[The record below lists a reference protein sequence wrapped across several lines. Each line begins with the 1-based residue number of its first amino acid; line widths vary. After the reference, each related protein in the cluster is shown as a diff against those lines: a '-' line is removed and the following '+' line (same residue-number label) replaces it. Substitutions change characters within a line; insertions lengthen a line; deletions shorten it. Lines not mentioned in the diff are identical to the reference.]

1 MSDRVSRSHSDGD
14 TGPASSRGGSQMET
28 STATLA
34 DSIAQSDASA
44 FEKLFRRLS
53 DQVFRYVRKM
63 TGSDATAD
71 DVTQDTFARLW
82 SRRERLDEV
91 DNLPAYIFQIARRQ
105 VYNLHRDQR
114 VRRENEAQLLDRELA
129 ALPDRPDA
137 GVDTEILQ
145 QMLDAWIDELPD
157 RQREAIT
164 LSRMDGLSHDAI
176 ADVMDISPHTVNA
189 HIVKAMKHLRSRLK
203 EHRPD
208 LLS

>member
-14 TGPASSRGGSQMET
+14 TGSASSREGSQTET

-34 DSIAQSDASA
+34 DSIARSDASA

-53 DQVFRYVRKM
+53 DQVFRYVRSM

-82 SRRERLDEV
+82 SRREHLDEV

-114 VRRENEAQLLDRELA
+114 VRRENEAQLHDRELA